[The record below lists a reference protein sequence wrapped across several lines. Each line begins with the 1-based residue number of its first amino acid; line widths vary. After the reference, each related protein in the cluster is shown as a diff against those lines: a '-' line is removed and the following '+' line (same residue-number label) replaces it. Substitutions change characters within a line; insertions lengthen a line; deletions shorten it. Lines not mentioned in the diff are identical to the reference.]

1 MMKISK
7 NDRLLPVQVSTFAPS
22 TTGAEPT
29 AQGTSLT
36 TDRVELS
43 GWKDEVA
50 GLKERTESIPEVDE
64 DKVARVKQALDSGTY
79 TADSKKVA
87 RSILKDHLL
96 DEIV

>member
-1 MMKISK
+1 MLTNSMVAKKRPLKPS
-7 NDRLLPVQVSTFAPS
+7 SAPS
-22 TTGAEPT
+22 HVLRMWA
-29 AQGTSLT
+29 A

-64 DKVARVKQALDSGTY
+64 EKVARVKQALDSGTY

>member
-1 MMKISK
+1 MMKINK
-7 NDRLLPVQVSTFAPS
+7 NDRLPPAQVSTLAPS

-29 AQGTSLT
+29 AQGTSAT

-64 DKVARVKQALDSGTY
+64 DKVARVKQAIDSGTY
-79 TADSKKVA
+79 PVDGKKVA
-87 RSILKDHLL
+87 RSMLKNQLL